1 MANTRPSVN
10 KRRKEASRREKKAAK
25 AEKRAQ
31 RTADKSSRGPGLS
44 GGDDPDI
51 AGIVP
56 GPQPLPW
63 AEFAD
68 IEPLED
74 EEQDEE
80 QGDGESKGEEKS
92 EEKVSSS

>member
-10 KRRKEASRREKKAAK
+10 KRRKEANRREKKAAK

-31 RTADKSSRGPGLS
+31 RTAEKSSKGPSLS
-44 GGDDPDI
+44 GDEDPDI

-68 IEPLED
+68 IEPEED
-74 EEQDEE
+74 EEQAEEQKEDEE
-80 QGDGESKGEEKS
+80 KG
-92 EEKVSSS
+92 EEKVSS

>member
-10 KRRKEASRREKKAAK
+10 KRRKEANRREKKAAK
-25 AEKRAQ
+25 AEKRAA
-31 RTADKSSRGPGLS
+31 RAAEKTARVPLASS
-44 GGDDPDI
+44 GDEDPDI

-68 IEPLED
+68 IEPEEES
-74 EEQDEE
+74 EEQEE
-80 QGDGESKGEEKS
+80 GQEESAS
-92 EEKVSSS
+92 

>member
-10 KRRKEASRREKKAAK
+10 KRRKEANRREKKAAK

-31 RTADKSSRGPGLS
+31 RSAEKASKVQVAT
-44 GGDDPDI
+44 GGEDPDI

-74 EEQDEE
+74 EEEDEE
-80 QGDGESKGEEKS
+80 EGEE
-92 EEKVSSS
+92 ETA

>member
-10 KRRKEASRREKKAAK
+10 KRRKEANRREKKAAK
-25 AEKRAQ
+25 AEKRAA
-31 RTADKSSRGPGLS
+31 RAADKSAKVPVVAS
-44 GGDDPDI
+44 GDEDPDI

-68 IEPLED
+68 IEPEEES
-74 EEQDEE
+74 EEQEE
-80 QGDGESKGEEKS
+80 GPEENAS
-92 EEKVSSS
+92 